1 MKYTVTD
8 VTTSHILVDF
18 EDGKKALVPIQ
29 AGWDKERIEE
39 EISKFIPSEKNKVK
53 RFDSISEVP
62 ISLGDTNDLDS
73 FKVVRQRKID
83 KENAQKEEELKNQRE
98 KILKKQEKIDNELIN
113 YYEMRKNSYPS
124 IQDQL
129 DSLYHAG
136 VFPKEMEDQIKEIKN
151 RYPKDMKK
159 MTRAQY
165 REYLAKLGVFVVID
179 GTPVSINVNGSP
191 TSVINQEEEE

>member
-62 ISLGDTNDLDS
+62 ISLGDTNNLES
-73 FKVVRQRKID
+73 YKIVREKKIE
-83 KENAQKEEELKNQRE
+83 KEKEER
-98 KILKKQEKIDNELIN
+98 LKKIEESKKESENKLVSYRIIRAS
-113 YYEMRKNSYPS
+113 MYPS
-124 IQDQL
+124 VGDQL
-129 DSLYHAG
+129 DALYHAG
-136 VFPKEMEDQIKEIKN
+136 IFPEEMANKIKEVKDK
-151 RYPKDMKK
+151 YPKDMEQITTKELIELRIK
-159 MTRAQY
+159 SGSYVM
-165 REYLAKLGVFVVID
+165 ID
-179 GTPVSINVNGSP
+179 GTAVPV
-191 TSVINQEEEE
+191 QES